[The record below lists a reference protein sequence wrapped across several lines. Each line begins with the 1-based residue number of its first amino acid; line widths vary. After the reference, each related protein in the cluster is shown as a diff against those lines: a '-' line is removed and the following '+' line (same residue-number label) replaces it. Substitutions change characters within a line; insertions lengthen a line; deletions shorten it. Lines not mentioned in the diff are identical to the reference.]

1 VTPGRA
7 RRGVPSLL
15 ARTLLLLTLPLA
27 LSGCL
32 DEDLLRELFPEAWT
46 PALRRTAHRPRCPA
60 ARRHRSCV
68 EPMATPRTRPL
79 RRPGARAP
87 RREAA
92 ALHPARPLSH
102 GLPPHHRAEVEALL
116 EDGHIAPDRTR
127 TDGECVSYA
136 VEGHTDDGQEVRIVY
151 ADCDRETRVVTT
163 IDLGQD
169 WPCECR

>member
-1 VTPGRA
+1 M
-7 RRGVPSLL
+7 PSLL

-32 DEDLLRELFPEAWT
+32 DEDLLRELFPEAS
-46 PALRRTAHRPRCPA
+46 PSA
-60 ARRHRSCV
+60 APQAQVPSVLPPGSQPPSV
-68 EPMATPRTRPL
+68 ES
-79 RRPGARAP
+79 PGA
-87 RREAA
+87 
-92 ALHPARPLSH
+92 PARPARSADPVLARLAEKPLRYTQH
-102 GLPPHHRAEVEALL
+102 GRCRMACRHITEAEVEALL

-136 VEGHTDDGQEVRIVY
+136 VEGRTDDGQEVRIVY